1 MLLPESRTRKACS
14 LLRST
19 ACKQSSQGRW
29 MTITKGHKI
38 AWITSSNKICQSL
51 PCLRS
56 RSKPNLNYL
65 PSILANHSLR
75 KSNQNNYP
83 ILSFLQLLTSRT
95 SSRHLYRTTHHQ
107 LSSICCSEGAE
118 MAGRVKTFTL
128 SVTKRTLLSLSS
140 NQAWG
145 RSVEDSLVSH
155 GLVVMVGG
163 AVTLLRICSQ

>member
-1 MLLPESRTRKACS
+1 
-14 LLRST
+14 
-19 ACKQSSQGRW
+19 
-29 MTITKGHKI
+29 
-38 AWITSSNKICQSL
+38 
-51 PCLRS
+51 
-56 RSKPNLNYL
+56 
-65 PSILANHSLR
+65 
-75 KSNQNNYP
+75 
-83 ILSFLQLLTSRT
+83 
-95 SSRHLYRTTHHQ
+95 
-107 LSSICCSEGAE
+107 